1 VSILVFGGTGQIG
14 HELVRALSPTGN
26 VIAPTRD
33 EVDLTSPDAI
43 RAAVEQSAPALVVN
57 AAGYTAV
64 DAAESDEVACAA
76 LNAEAPG
83 ILAEACRRRGACLV
97 HFSTDYVFDGAKN
110 APYVESDATRPL
122 NVYGRT
128 KLAGERAIEAI
139 GGAYLIFRTSWVY
152 AARGRNFALTMLRL
166 ARERTELSVVDDQ
179 IGAPTSARAI
189 ASAVANVI
197 AALKSGDALVDAAE
211 SAAGVYH
218 LTAGGLTTWYGFAR
232 AILADAPWPEQQI
245 CKSLRAITTAEYPAA
260 ACRPRYSV
268 LDNKKVRERFGVQ
281 LPSWDEQ
288 WPPVAAELRLKTR

>member
-1 VSILVFGGTGQIG
+1 MSILVFGGTGQIG
-14 HELVRALSPTGN
+14 HELVRALSRTGN

-43 RAAVEQSAPALVVN
+43 RAAVEQSAPTVVVN

-64 DAAESDEVACAA
+64 DAAESDEAACAA

-83 ILAEACRRRGACLV
+83 ILAESCRRRGACLV

-128 KLAGERAIEAI
+128 KLDGERAIEEV

-189 ASAVANVI
+189 ASAVANVLG
-197 AALKSGDALVDAAE
+197 ALNGDASLDAAE

-232 AILADAPWPEQQI
+232 AILADAPWPEQQV
-245 CKSLRAITTAEYPAA
+245 CQSLRAIMTAEYPAA
-260 ACRPRYSV
+260 ARRPRYSV
-268 LDNKKVRERFGVQ
+268 LDNSKVRERFGVQ

-288 WPPVAAELRLKTR
+288 WPTVAAELRLKTR